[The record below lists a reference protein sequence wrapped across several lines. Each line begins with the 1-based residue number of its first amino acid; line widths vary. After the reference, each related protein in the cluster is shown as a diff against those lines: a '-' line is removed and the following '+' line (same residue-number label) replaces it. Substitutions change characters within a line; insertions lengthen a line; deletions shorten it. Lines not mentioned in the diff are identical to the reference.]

1 MRGWESQASG
11 YKGQTVT
18 PRTATALL
26 RPGRACFRPFEAI
39 RRQRHSSTLSHGV
52 LALPSGLSA
61 IATLPCS
68 HGAPHCVLADS
79 FAEAAASIPYNT
91 KDASK

>member
-39 RRQRHSSTLSHGV
+39 RRQRHGSTLSHGV
-52 LALPSGLSA
+52 LALYPQASAPSLLYLVAMAHRVACWLIHVHEPRRSS
-61 IATLPCS
+61 L
-68 HGAPHCVLADS
+68 
-79 FAEAAASIPYNT
+79 
-91 KDASK
+91 

>member
-39 RRQRHSSTLSHGV
+39 RRQRHGSTLSHGV
-52 LALPSGLSA
+52 LALPSGFSA

-68 HGAPHCVLADS
+68 HGAPRGVLADS
-79 FAEAAASIPYNT
+79 CARASTLEPLML
-91 KDASK
+91 